1 MYTVKKMAKVVHKIT
16 VYCKKIIL
24 KSHVSVTKKYL
35 KNSNCFELPGPKARI
50 SEFFVGVNGLRS
62 GIETGDTFLAL
73 KQFWH
78 VLSSGLSCSIK
89 YPYLMCQK

>member
-1 MYTVKKMAKVVHKIT
+1 MFITNPYTVKKTKIEKC
-16 VYCKKIIL
+16 Y
-24 KSHVSVTKKYL
+24 VSVTKKYL

-78 VLSSGLSCSIK
+78 VLTAQLRSFLQ
-89 YPYLMCQK
+89 Y